1 MLMENCRKKKKI
13 QVDRKILVVNRII
26 QVVDK
31 AAKVNRTTRVVRKIT
46 DRMATMETEMQHR
59 LQQLQTQG
67 MLPM

>member
-1 MLMENCRKKKKI
+1 MLMENWRKKKKI